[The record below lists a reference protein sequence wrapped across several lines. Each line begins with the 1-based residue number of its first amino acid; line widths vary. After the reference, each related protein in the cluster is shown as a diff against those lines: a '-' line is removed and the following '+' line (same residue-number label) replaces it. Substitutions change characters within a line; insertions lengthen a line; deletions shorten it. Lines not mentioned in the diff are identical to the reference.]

1 MTTKTGDNDDERSPN
16 ADGSN
21 APRDRKNTPI
31 ISVGGPNGA
40 ADQLARLQRT
50 LQRIVDVSGEAE
62 RLVRAAGF
70 TPEARAF
77 LSEIAEHFE
86 DELPAISAG
95 IGRTLR
101 RIADL
106 G

>member
-1 MTTKTGDNDDERSPN
+1 MPNEPKDPN
-16 ADGSN
+16 ANGLG

-31 ISVGGPNGA
+31 ISVGGPSGA

-50 LQRIVDVSGEAE
+50 LRRIVDVSGEAE
-62 RLVRAAGF
+62 RLVRSSGF

-77 LSEIAEHFE
+77 LGEIAEHFE